1 MPDPAAT
8 ARARRNKRLGWDSE
22 KRVAKLFG
30 TSRFPANTGGPVDL
44 KPLADGL
51 HIQVKA
57 GGSMPIA
64 TIIDGLDAARRGA
77 TDSKGLGACVVEYHR
92 APRNRT
98 IICFDAAE
106 YAAWHGYSSAEDEL

>member
-1 MPDPAAT
+1 MTAEAT

-44 KPLADGL
+44 LPLADGL

-57 GGSMPIA
+57 GASMPIA

-77 TDSKGLGACVVEYHR
+77 LPSKGLGAAVVEYHR
-92 APRNRT
+92 APRHNRT
-98 IICFDAAE
+98 LICFDAAE
-106 YAAWHGYSSAEDEL
+106 YAAWHGYGPAEDEL